1 MLIPTE
7 TVGYVYILIS
17 TRDGNFTYIGQSKNI
32 SQRLDA
38 HNRGHGAINTTPI
51 ELHPYAL
58 AGLISSV
65 GLDASVRM
73 GLEQRWRVLCEQS
86 ITDSPYRIVKLGESV
101 AQHHNQSL
109 FDSNHMQQCVWQCFL
124 EDDAV

>member
-17 TRDGNFTYIGQSKNI
+17 KRDGNFTYIGQTKNI

-38 HNRGHGAINTTPI
+38 HNRGHGAIDTAPI
-51 ELHPYAL
+51 ERRPYAL

-73 GLEQRWRVLCEQS
+73 RLEQHWRVLREQS
-86 ITDSPYRIVKLGESV
+86 STDSPYRIVKLGELV

-109 FDSNHMQQCVWQCFL
+109 FDSSDMQQCVWQCFL